1 MMSYQWRQ
9 WCQIIWH
16 HSTSTSHIDWEVL
29 LTISGGNIP
38 RASSIKVRTSRGTIT
53 ITFFHYFS
61 HNFLFW
67 KLVTTPWCTLHR
79 ASANYT
85 ALCPNTTSTPTPQC
99 IVTALCHPVHLLL
112 LLSASSPHCAIPS
125 IYSHSSVH
133 RHRTVPSRPST
144 PTPQCIVT
152 ALYRP
157 STPNPQYIITA
168 LYCPSTPTPQCI
180 VTALYRL
187 IYSYSP

>member
-99 IVTALCHPVHLLL
+99 IVTALCHPVHLLP
-112 LLSASSPHCAIPS
+112 LLSASSPHCTIPSIYSHSLVHRHCTVPSIYSHSPVHHHCTVLS

-133 RHRTVPSRPST
+133 LLCTVSSYLLLLP
-144 PTPQCIVT
+144 
-152 ALYRP
+152 
-157 STPNPQYIITA
+157 IIT
-168 LYCPSTPTPQCI
+168 
-180 VTALYRL
+180 
-187 IYSYSP
+187 